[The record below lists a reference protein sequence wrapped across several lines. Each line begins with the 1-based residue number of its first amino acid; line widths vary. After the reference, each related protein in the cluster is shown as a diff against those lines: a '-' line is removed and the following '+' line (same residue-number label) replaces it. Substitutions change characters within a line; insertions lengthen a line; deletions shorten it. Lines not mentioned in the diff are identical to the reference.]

1 MQPAHIYHCD
11 WGTAAKKRWS
21 ASAILKDGRYT
32 LSAAGRI
39 DKWAGEPS
47 DLIPTIRNNLNSQE
61 CALVGFDFPIGVPA
75 CYARMAGVRDFKAL
89 LLQLGAG
96 SWSNFFDCARRSE
109 EISLCRPFYPFKPG
123 GTKQSHL
130 LNALGFQNIGQLR
143 RQCEEKQPERRA
155 ACSLFWTL
163 GANQVGRGAIV
174 GWRDVLA
181 PALKNSNDV
190 LFWPF
195 DGKIPD
201 LLQPGKLV
209 IAETFPAEYYRLF
222 SGSVVN
228 RKSQQWSRTKF
239 GDFLLNWAVKRNL
252 ELEQPLHQQIEKG
265 FPEGDDAFD
274 AVVGLF
280 GMIEIATGERQSG
293 EPRDDKITRLEGWI
307 LGQASLQ

>member
-11 WGTAAKKRWS
+11 WGKAAQKRWS
-21 ASAILKDGRYT
+21 ASAILKHGRYT

-39 DKWAGEPS
+39 DKWAGEPKN
-47 DLIPTIRNNLNSQE
+47 LIPAIRRNLNSLE
-61 CALVGFDFPIGVPA
+61 CALVGFDFPIGIPA
-75 CYARMAGVRDFKAL
+75 RYARTAGIKEFKAL

-96 SWSNFFDCARRSE
+96 PWSNFFDYARRSE
-109 EISLCRPFYPFKPG
+109 EISLRRPFYPFKPG

-130 LNALGFQNIGQLR
+130 LRALGFQNMDQLR

-163 GANQVGRGAIV
+163 GANQVSRGAIV

-190 LFWPF
+190 LFRPF

-201 LLQPGKLV
+201 LLQPGKIV
-209 IAETFPAEYYRLF
+209 IAETYPTEYYRWF
-222 SGSVVN
+222 SGSMLNVKGQ
-228 RKSQQWSRTKF
+228 RHSRTKF
-239 GDFLLNWAVKRNL
+239 GDFLLNRAAKRNL
-252 ELEQPLHQQIEKG
+252 ELEGPLHQQIEKG

-280 GMIEIATGERQSG
+280 GMIEVATGERQSG
-293 EPRDDKITRLEGWI
+293 EPHDEKITRWEGWI
-307 LGQASLQ
+307 LGQTSLQ

>member
-1 MQPAHIYHCD
+1 MQPAHIHHCD
-11 WGTAAKKRWS
+11 WGKAAKKRWS

-39 DKWAGEPS
+39 DKWAREPIV
-47 DLIPTIRNNLNSQE
+47 LIPEVRSNLNPQE
-61 CALVGFDFPIGVPA
+61 CVLIGFDFPIGVPA
-75 CYARMAGVRDFKAL
+75 RYATMAGIKEFKAL

-96 SWSNFFDCARRSE
+96 SWSKFFDCARRPD
-109 EISLCRPFYPFKPG
+109 EISLHRPFYPFKPG

-130 LNALGFQNIGQLR
+130 LNALGFQNIDQLR

-163 GANQVGRGAIV
+163 GASQVGRGAIV

-195 DGKIPD
+195 DGKISG
-201 LLQPGKLV
+201 LLQPGKII
-209 IAETFPAEYYRLF
+209 IAETYPAEYYRWF
-222 SGSVVN
+222 SSSTVD
-228 RKSQQWSRTKF
+228 RKRQQQPRAKF
-239 GDFLLNWAVKRNL
+239 GDFLLNWAHKRNL
-252 ELEQPLHQQIEKG
+252 ELEPPLHQQIENG

-280 GMIEIATGERQSG
+280 GMIEVATGKRQSG

-307 LGQASLQ
+307 LGQASIQ

>member
-11 WGTAAKKRWS
+11 WGTAGKKRWS
-21 ASAILKDGRYT
+21 ASAILKDCRCT
-32 LSAAGRI
+32 LSAARRI
-39 DKWAGEPS
+39 DKWAGEPR
-47 DLIPTIRNNLNSQE
+47 DLIPAIRSNLNSQE

-75 CYARMAGVRDFKAL
+75 CHARMAGIRDFKTL

-109 EISLCRPFYPFKPG
+109 EISLRRPFYPFKPG

-130 LNALGFQNIGQLR
+130 LNALGFQNIDQLR

-174 GWRDVLA
+174 GWSDVLA

-195 DGKIPD
+195 DGKISD
-201 LLQPGKLV
+201 LLQPGKIV
-209 IAETFPAEYYRLF
+209 IAETYPAEYYRWF
-222 SGSVVN
+222 SGSMLNVKGQ
-228 RKSQQWSRTKF
+228 RQSRTKF
-239 GDFLLNWAVKRNL
+239 GDFLLNRAAKRNL
-252 ELEQPLHQQIEKG
+252 ELEGPLHQQIEKG

-280 GMIEIATGERQSG
+280 GMIEVATGERQSG
-293 EPRDDKITRLEGWI
+293 EPHDDKITRLEGWI
-307 LGQASLQ
+307 LGQTRLQ